1 MAVNIFRDITEI
13 RRAEESLRRVRE
25 AERKRLARDLHD
37 GVLQD
42 LSYTAAAMGM
52 IMLQAEDT
60 ELKERLQAAVDAV
73 RRGAEGLREVVN
85 DLRVEDEGGRP
96 FTEVVEALVRRNQ
109 AMARNVE
116 IGLEVGEGVPSA
128 PLGET
133 ATQVSRVIQEAL
145 TNARR
150 HAKAKKVSVSLRMD
164 EDDLLVEVSDD
175 GVGFGAVA
183 SSGVGMGSMR
193 ERAALVGGELEI
205 ESEAGRGT
213 SVRLRVHLPKGG
225 VE

>member
-96 FTEVVEALVRRNQ
+96 FTEVVEALVRRNR

-116 IGLEVGEGVPSA
+116 IGLEVG
-128 PLGET
+128 
-133 ATQVSRVIQEAL
+133 
-145 TNARR
+145 
-150 HAKAKKVSVSLRMD
+150 
-164 EDDLLVEVSDD
+164 
-175 GVGFGAVA
+175 
-183 SSGVGMGSMR
+183 
-193 ERAALVGGELEI
+193 
-205 ESEAGRGT
+205 
-213 SVRLRVHLPKGG
+213 
-225 VE
+225 

>member
-109 AMARNVE
+109 TMARNVE

-128 PLGET
+128 PLGDRD
-133 ATQVSRVIQEAL
+133 AGL
-145 TNARR
+145 AR
-150 HAKAKKVSVSLRMD
+150 D
-164 EDDLLVEVSDD
+164 P
-175 GVGFGAVA
+175 GGAHQRPQA
-183 SSGVGMGSMR
+183 CQ
-193 ERAALVGGELEI
+193 
-205 ESEAGRGT
+205 SEEGLGQPPDGRGR
-213 SVRLRVHLPKGG
+213 SARGG
-225 VE
+225 V